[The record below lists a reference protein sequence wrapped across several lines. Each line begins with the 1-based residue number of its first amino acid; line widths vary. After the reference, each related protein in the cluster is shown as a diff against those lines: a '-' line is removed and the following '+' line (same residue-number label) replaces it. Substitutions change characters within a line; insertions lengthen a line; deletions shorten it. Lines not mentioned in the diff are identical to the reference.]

1 MGGTLIG
8 LKDVHFAEVI
18 SDTAET
24 LSYGIPIPVAKALT
38 ARINPNSNS
47 KTLFAND
54 KPYDTTNTLG
64 EIEIELNL
72 ADISA
77 EIQAIWLGH
86 TLLNGKLIRKS
97 SDVPIWVALGFKAL
111 KSNGHFR
118 YIWFTKGK
126 FMVPEKKFQTRSD
139 NVEFNSLT
147 IQGKF
152 VTRVHDQQWKKS
164 IDTDHPSYT
173 TIIGENWFKENG
185 ELEQIG
191 GFTDMTM
198 IRGLNEQDQ
207 ISTMRVID
215 GAAKVTFDKQD
226 EIIESL
232 AILNEKDFATQTT
245 LALIKAKTDNIP
257 SDPSK
262 ESGKLTALE
271 TLMTTLNGKIDILID
286 SIKDI
291 DGIEKMELYG
301 ASLAAR
307 PEAATVAVGATFTIV
322 DDTGNF
328 DSYISNGTDWLEV

>member
-47 KTLFAND
+47 ETLFVND
-54 KPYDTTNTLG
+54 KPYDTTNTLS

-126 FMVPEKKFQTRSD
+126 FMVPEKKFQTRSND
-139 NVEFNSLT
+139 VEFNSLI

-152 VTRVHDQQWKKS
+152 VTRVYDQQWKKS

-198 IRGLNEQDQ
+198 IRGLNEQNQ
-207 ISTMRVID
+207 ISSMRVID

-226 EIIESL
+226 EIKESL
-232 AILNEKDFATQTT
+232 AIL
-245 LALIKAKTDNIP
+245 
-257 SDPSK
+257 
-262 ESGKLTALE
+262 E
-271 TLMTTLNGKIDILID
+271 TLTTTLNGKIDTLDAVID
-286 SIKDI
+286 SIKDTDGIKKITDTVDVQLTGSYVEI
-291 DGIEKMELYG
+291 DGVTYAVSGGDTLRGK
-301 ASLAAR
+301 AVDRPDAVAAH
-307 PEAATVAVGATFTIV
+307 AVIPYCYYFSI
-322 DDTGNF
+322 DTGVVEA
-328 DSYISNGTDWLEV
+328 TDGMNWVVI

>member
-24 LSYGIPIPVAKALT
+24 LSYGIPIPVAKALI

-47 KTLFAND
+47 KTLFVND
-54 KPYDTTNTLG
+54 KPYDTTNTLS

-126 FMVPEKKFQTRSD
+126 FMVPEKKFQTRSN

-215 GAAKVTFDKQD
+215 GAAKVTFDEQD
-226 EIIESL
+226 EIKES
-232 AILNEKDFATQTT
+232 

-301 ASLAAR
+301 ASLGDR
-307 PEAATVAVGATFTIV
+307 PDANTVAAGTTFTIV
-322 DDTGNF
+322 DSTGNF
-328 DSYISNGTDWLEV
+328 DSWISDGSNWLEV

>member
-24 LSYGIPIPVAKALT
+24 LSYGIPIPVAKALI

-47 KTLFAND
+47 ETLFVND
-54 KPYDTTNTLG
+54 KPYDTTNTLS

-126 FMVPEKKFQTRSD
+126 FMVPEKKFQTRSN

-215 GAAKVTFDKQD
+215 GAAKVTFDEQD
-226 EIIESL
+226 EIKES
-232 AILNEKDFATQTT
+232 

-301 ASLAAR
+301 ASLGDR
-307 PEAATVAVGATFTIV
+307 PDANTVAAGTTFTIV
-322 DDTGNF
+322 DSTGNF
-328 DSYISNGTDWLEV
+328 DSWISDGSNWLEV

>member
-24 LSYGIPIPVAKALT
+24 LSYGIPIPVAKALI

-47 KTLFAND
+47 ETLFVND

-126 FMVPEKKFQTRSD
+126 FMVPEKKFQTRSN

-152 VTRVHDQQWKKS
+152 VTRVYDQQWKKS

-215 GAAKVTFDKQD
+215 GAAKVTFDEQD
-226 EIIESL
+226 EIKES
-232 AILNEKDFATQTT
+232 

-301 ASLAAR
+301 ASLGDR
-307 PEAATVAVGATFTIV
+307 PDANTVAAGTTFTIV
-322 DDTGNF
+322 DSTGNF
-328 DSYISNGTDWLEV
+328 DSWISDGSNWLEV